1 MFKYVHQELL
11 EDFPGVPVVKDLPSS
26 IGDKGLIPG
35 QTKIPHVH
43 AKSLQLCQTLCD
55 PID

>member
-1 MFKYVHQELL
+1 MFIKELL
-11 EDFPGVPVVKDLPSS
+11 EDFPGVPVVKNLPSS

-43 AKSLQLCQTLCD
+43 AKLLQLCQTLCD